1 MKKCP
6 QCGAVLRDGAISV
19 CEVCKMEL
27 TNEEIKPVSIQDDY
41 YNDVLPDDKD
51 KKEEKPKSNAP
62 IKVALLLFAT
72 GIVIATCVVVMTM
85 LG

>member
-6 QCGAVLRDGAISV
+6 QCGAVLREGATSI

-27 TNEEIKPVSIQDDY
+27 PISEINPVEIQDNY

-51 KKEEKPKSNAP
+51 KKEEKTKSNAP

-72 GIVIATCVVVMTM
+72 GLIIATWVVVMTM

>member
-6 QCGAVLRDGAISV
+6 QCGAVLRDGAVSI

-27 TNEEIKPVSIQDDY
+27 TNEEVKPVSVQDDY
-41 YNDVLPDDKD
+41 YNDVLPDDQD
-51 KKEEKPKSNAP
+51 KKEEKAKSNAP

-72 GIVIATCVVVMTM
+72 GLIIATCVVVMTM

>member
-6 QCGAVLRDGAISV
+6 QCGAVLRDGAASI

-27 TNEEIKPVSIQDDY
+27 PNLEINPVEIQDNY
-41 YNDVLPDDKD
+41 YNDVLPDDQD
-51 KKEEKPKSNAP
+51 KKEEKAKSNAP
-62 IKVALLLFAT
+62 IKVALLFFAT
-72 GIVIATCVVVMTM
+72 GLIIATCVVVMTM

>member
-6 QCGAVLRDGAISV
+6 YCGAVLRDSTVSI

-27 TNEEIKPVSIQDDY
+27 ASKELNPVNVQDEY
-41 YNDVLPDDKD
+41 YNDVLPDDRD
-51 KKEEKPKSNAP
+51 KKEEKTKSNAP
-62 IKVALLLFAT
+62 IKVALLLF
-72 GIVIATCVVVMTM
+72 GMGLVIATCVVMMTM

>member
-6 QCGAVLRDGAISV
+6 QCGAVLRDGAVTI

-27 TNEEIKPVSIQDDY
+27 TNEEVKPVSIQDDY
-41 YNDVLPDDKD
+41 YNDVLPDDQD
-51 KKEEKPKSNAP
+51 KKEEKVKSNVP

-72 GIVIATCVVVMTM
+72 GLIIATCVVVMTM

>member
-6 QCGAVLRDGAISV
+6 HCGAVLRDGAVSV

-27 TNEEIKPVSIQDDY
+27 ANEEVKPVSIQDDY
-41 YNDVLPDDKD
+41 YNDVLPDDQD

-62 IKVALLLFAT
+62 IKVVLLLFAT
-72 GIVIATCVVVMTM
+72 GLVIATCVVVMTM